1 MKEMTEGV
9 PKLRILTI
17 RDQRVLLDA
26 DLARL
31 YGVETRALNQAAKRN
46 PDRFPEEFAFTLARD
61 EILRISQTVISL
73 RYIKFSKR
81 VQVFTEH
88 GALQAANV
96 LNSPR
101 AVQMAK
107 KLSTEFKSMRNR
119 PKNSEAARHDA
130 LLLRWVDERRR
141 GRDANCRITT
151 LDMTLVAAEREALH
165 IQPRA
170 ITLDALLA
178 KRNGSRKDALRL
190 RIRFSGLGSCGGRM
204 KNWKRAKC
212 GESSPP
218 RRKVPQ
224 RGILNLS
231 RNILRYFAFA

>member
-31 YGVETRALNQAAKRN
+31 YGVETRALNQAVKRN
-46 PDRFPEEFAFTLARD
+46 LDRFPEEFAFTLARD
-61 EILRISQTVISL
+61 EILRISQTVTSL

-101 AVQMAK
+101 AVQMSLYVIRAFVK
-107 KLSTEFKSMRNR
+107 MREELAANATILKRLAEIDKSLLVHDSALRDLYHKLL
-119 PKNSEAARHDA
+119 P
-130 LLLRWVDERRR
+130 
-141 GRDANCRITT
+141 
-151 LDMTLVAAEREALH
+151 
-165 IQPRA
+165 
-170 ITLDALLA
+170 LLA
-178 KRNGSRKDALRL
+178 PPP
-190 RIRFSGLGSCGGRM
+190 
-204 KNWKRAKC
+204 
-212 GESSPP
+212 EPP
-218 RRKVPQ
+218 RRRIGFNADTK
-224 RGILNLS
+224 
-231 RNILRYFAFA
+231 